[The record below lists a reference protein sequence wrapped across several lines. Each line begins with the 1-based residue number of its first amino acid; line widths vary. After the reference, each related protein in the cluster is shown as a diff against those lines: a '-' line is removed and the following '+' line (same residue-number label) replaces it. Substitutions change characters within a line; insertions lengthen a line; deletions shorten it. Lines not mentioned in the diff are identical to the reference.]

1 MAISPGDTG
10 RADDFIY
17 RTEAQADRADDQGR
31 IPKLEDDGRLHPDF
45 TIPTGVVVE
54 YEGDTTDIPD
64 GFLLCDGSA
73 VSRTTYADLFAKI
86 GTKHGAGNGTTTFN
100 LPDRRGR
107 VPVGYD
113 ASQSEFNAQ
122 AKFGGAKT
130 HALTT
135 TEMPVHTHTQD
146 PHSHL
151 VPTSSGDTTG
161 SGNIPNNS
169 TAGTPNVLTQA
180 TVATNQNAGG
190 GAAHNNLQPYITTL
204 FIIKT

>member
-1 MAISPGDTG
+1 MAINAGSTG
-10 RADDFIY
+10 QADDFIY
-17 RTEAQADRADDQGR
+17 RAEAQADRADDEGR
-31 IPKLEDDGRLHPDF
+31 VPKLESNGALHPDF
-45 TIPTGVVVE
+45 TIPVGIVVE
-54 YEGDTTDIPD
+54 YEGDSGDIPT

-100 LPDRRGR
+100 LPNRKGR
-107 VPVGYD
+107 VAVGYD
-113 ASQSEFNAQ
+113 ASQSEFNAL
-122 AKFGGAKT
+122 AKSGGEKT
-130 HALTT
+130 HTLSS